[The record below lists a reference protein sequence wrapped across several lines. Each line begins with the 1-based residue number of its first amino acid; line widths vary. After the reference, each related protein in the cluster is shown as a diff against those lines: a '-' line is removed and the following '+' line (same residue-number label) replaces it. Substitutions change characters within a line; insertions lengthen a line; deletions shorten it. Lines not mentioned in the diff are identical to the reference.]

1 MDQVPIPFPSGTVS
15 YTHLDVYKRQA
26 MLRFTLVSQNEE
38 FASHLGAFL
47 FGNSI
52 RQQKSAEG

>member
-1 MDQVPIPFPSGTVS
+1 
-15 YTHLDVYKRQA
+15 

-38 FASHLGAFL
+38 FASYLGAFL

-52 RQQKSAEG
+52 RQQKSAEGWCGFPRFSRQEYAIPAGM

>member
-1 MDQVPIPFPSGTVS
+1 
-15 YTHLDVYKRQA
+15 

-52 RQQKSAEG
+52 RQQKREYQICLGVKVLLKQERMEGESSYFCE

>member
-1 MDQVPIPFPSGTVS
+1 
-15 YTHLDVYKRQA
+15 

-47 FGNSI
+47 FGNI
-52 RQQKSAEG
+52 AILKIPVNNHQQ